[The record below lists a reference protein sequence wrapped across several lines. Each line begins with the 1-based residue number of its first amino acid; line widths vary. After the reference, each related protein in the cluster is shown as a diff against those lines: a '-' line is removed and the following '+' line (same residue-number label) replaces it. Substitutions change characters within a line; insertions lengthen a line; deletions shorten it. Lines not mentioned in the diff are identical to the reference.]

1 MTLLDLLV
9 TAIALSMDAF
19 AVAVSKG
26 LSVGKIRPKHWLIT
40 GAYFGG
46 FQALMPLIGF
56 ALANTFAKYIRSF
69 DHWIAFVLLAFI
81 GINMLREAFGKDEDD
96 DSVND
101 SFAFRTMIPLAIATS
116 IDALAAGVSFS
127 CIGVVWSE
135 LWFGIACIG
144 ITTFLLSAIGV
155 KIGNVFGTKYKSKAE
170 AVGGMILILMGL
182 KILIE
187 HLCGKA

>member
-1 MTLLDLLV
+1 MTLLDLLL

-19 AVAVSKG
+19 AVAIGKG

-56 ALANTFAKYIRSF
+56 ALASTFAKYIQSF
-69 DHWIAFVLLAFI
+69 DHWIAFALLALI
-81 GINMLREAFGKDEDD
+81 GGNMLREVFAGDEEEDD
-96 DSVND
+96 LND
-101 SFAFRTMIPLAIATS
+101 SFAFKTMLPLAIATS
-116 IDALAAGVSFS
+116 IDALAAGVSFAVTGANIWFAILF
-127 CIGVVWSE
+127 IGM
-135 LWFGIACIG
+135 
-144 ITTFLLSAIGV
+144 TTFLFSAVGI

-170 AVGGMILILMGL
+170 VVGGLILILMGI